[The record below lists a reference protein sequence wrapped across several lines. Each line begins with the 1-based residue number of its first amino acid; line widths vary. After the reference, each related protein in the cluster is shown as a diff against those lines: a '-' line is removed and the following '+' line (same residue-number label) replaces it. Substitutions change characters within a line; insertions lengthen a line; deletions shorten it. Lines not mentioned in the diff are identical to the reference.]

1 MHQHLP
7 DDILYLYLHGAWKY
21 RHSGLT
27 SNNLPNHFHVLMNPQ
42 PFDSVTVAS
51 LCIKYCIKIMF
62 KRNVSSQEEHAEH
75 SLKGMNSC
83 ENSNCGDVA
92 KIKQAGSQK

>member
-1 MHQHLP
+1 
-7 DDILYLYLHGAWKY
+7 
-21 RHSGLT
+21 
-27 SNNLPNHFHVLMNPQ
+27 
-42 PFDSVTVAS
+42 
-51 LCIKYCIKIMF
+51 MF